1 MGYCKILMLVP
12 SSRARKGL
20 NIQSIIKDIK
30 SKGYTTEFE
39 KILSKFKKLDLD
51 LTPPITEIIS
61 SSGFPNSYAFC
72 SQIFSRLPSIEVF
85 LFSKTR
91 NELLEFEEKILND
104 LHEIANFDHHSPVDL
119 ENGLGKKYLRLSQ
132 TGESLNDPKIL
143 KILPKIYDDEIRTIA
158 FFIKKS
164 RLLIGTDIS
173 KVISTQLPIDNL
185 IDKLQKLIHE
195 SVLESVF
202 VINCCGKLIGI
213 LDSEDKKKIYL
224 NSQVEC
230 PTCHNILSEEKFIK
244 SYRTTEYTDKAL
256 DNSVWLVGFIK
267 SIFEDAGFTN
277 ILVGRYINGDEIDLV
292 VSFLGQNFLIE
303 CQDKSI
309 DLGDAYKFNG
319 KLITTE
325 IERGI
330 IVTTDIVS
338 SEAENFLKG
347 GRGENLIVH
356 GDLNEI
362 KKQILDIINEVII
375 NQLNMRMWQSRL
387 RYTIRGRRPF
397 YL

>member
-1 MGYCKILMLVP
+1 
-12 SSRARKGL
+12 
-20 NIQSIIKDIK
+20 
-30 SKGYTTEFE
+30 
-39 KILSKFKKLDLD
+39 
-51 LTPPITEIIS
+51 
-61 SSGFPNSYAFC
+61 
-72 SQIFSRLPSIEVF
+72 
-85 LFSKTR
+85 
-91 NELLEFEEKILND
+91 
-104 LHEIANFDHHSPVDL
+104 
-119 ENGLGKKYLRLSQ
+119 
-132 TGESLNDPKIL
+132 LNDPKIL